1 MIMPNSKQAVQAKQG
16 RLTLGFLSFHEDGD
30 YHNHMMSGILEAA
43 RKHDVNIILFNGFG
57 HSMGNEGFTQEMK
70 DLLAIIREQNLDGL
84 MFIGWLHNFVSG
96 FQEEI
101 SRLSMPL
108 FSIGAGHKDIPYV
121 YTDGGIYLRELLHHL
136 IQVHGCKKIAFVSP
150 RTNTASLID
159 NRIQIYMD
167 VMGEYGIYDPRLF
180 VNALVMN
187 PAGMNF
193 PLRAQ
198 KALAVLLDERK
209 ISFDAIVS
217 PYNDEAVAILKELG
231 DRGIRVPEDIKI
243 VGYEDDDS
251 GKYATVPITTVY
263 FPFWELGFHG
273 CERFIKILTQ
283 KNYNHASFSSFIAG
297 RIILR
302 NSCGCISSSV
312 TLAANNQAVFEG
324 AGPLST
330 EPNQNEIWKQMS
342 EIFPAP
348 SFDMAELLNAF
359 FMDFRMKTGDRF
371 IEILE
376 TQLITYY
383 QSRNDASGIQDFIS
397 QLRKLMLPYLAGQ
410 IHELVRMEDLL
421 HQARI
426 AIEEKAVNLLGHQT
440 AQIDHLHQMLHKIS
454 QKLITTFQIQKL
466 MNVLELSLVRL
477 NIHSCYLFLFNRA
490 EDAAADTTL
499 AFEYLDGWRVSLNA
513 NQPPFHLKNL
523 LQNLPQTRRY
533 SLLTYF
539 LAVNEENIGLVLFEP
554 GPPLERVYFTLSVL
568 LSTALKGAIL
578 VEKLENTNRELISA
592 QQELVAK
599 AHKTGMADIATGTLH
614 NIGNVL
620 NSINTS
626 IYMMKDIIRDSPMTD
641 FQRANELLK
650 NHMKD
655 LKDFITNDPRGKKL
669 LQFYL
674 KLEAPFDDMQNLI
687 FNHLNR
693 LMDRINLVNEII
705 VAQQNYAGAR
715 PISEELDLVDVID
728 DALKIQ
734 LASLEKYS
742 IKIIKDY
749 RTLPKAVVQRTKLLY
764 ILMNLF
770 NNARD
775 AMKNTEEA
783 KRTLILSLDED
794 EQSVYL
800 QVSDSGQG
808 IPPGI
813 VKNIFVF
820 GFTTKQ
826 EGHGFGLHSC
836 ANYMTEMGGRIWAES
851 PGEGKG
857 ATFILQFWKK
867 NKESP
872 DLKEKT

>member
-1 MIMPNSKQAVQAKQG
+1 MSNLKQEVQVKQG
-16 RLTLGFLSFHEDGD
+16 RLTLGFFSFHEDGD
-30 YHNHMMSGILEAA
+30 YHNQMMSGIFEAA
-43 RKHDVNIILFNGFG
+43 RKHDVNIIIFNSFG
-57 HSMGNEGFTQEMK
+57 HNMGDEGFEHEMK
-70 DLLAIIREQNLDGL
+70 DLLAVVREQKLDGL

-101 SRLSMPL
+101 SRLQMPL
-108 FSIGAGHKDIPYV
+108 FSIGAGHKDIPCV

-136 IQVHGCKKIAFVSP
+136 IQVHGCKKVAFISP
-150 RTNTASLID
+150 RTNTSSLID
-159 NRIQIYMD
+159 NRIQSYMD
-167 VMGEYGIYDPRLF
+167 VMGEYGIYNPQLF
-180 VNALVMN
+180 VNAMMMN

-193 PLRAQ
+193 SLRAQ

-209 ISFDAIVS
+209 ITFDAIVS
-217 PYNDEAVAILKELG
+217 SYNDEAVAVLKELG
-231 DRGIRVPEDIKI
+231 DRGFNVPEDIKI

-251 GKYATVPITTVY
+251 GKYATIPITTVY

-283 KNYNHASFSSFIAG
+283 KNYNNESLSSFIAG
-297 RIILR
+297 RVILR

-312 TLAANNQAVFEG
+312 ALAATDQSTIKG
-324 AGPLST
+324 AGSLLT
-330 EPNQNEIWKQMS
+330 EPDQQEICRQMS

-371 IEILE
+371 LEILE
-376 TQLITYY
+376 NQLVTYY
-383 QSRNDASGIQDFIS
+383 QSHNDTSSIQDFIS
-397 QLRKLMLPYLAGQ
+397 RLRKLILPYLDGHN
-410 IHELVRMEDLL
+410 HELVRMEDLL

-426 AIEEKAVNLLGHQT
+426 TIEEKTVNLLGYQT
-440 AQIDHLHQMLHKIS
+440 VQIDHLHQILHKIS
-454 QKLITTFQIQKL
+454 QKLISTFQTQKL

-477 NIHSCYLFLFNRA
+477 NIRSCYLFLFNRSK
-490 EDAAADTTL
+490 DAAADTTL
-499 AFEYLDGWRVSLNA
+499 AFEYLDGWRVSVNA

-523 LQNLPQTRRY
+523 LDNLPQTRRY
-533 SLLTYF
+533 SLLTYYM
-539 LAVNEENIGLVLFEP
+539 AVNEENMGLVLFEP
-554 GPPLERVYFTLSVL
+554 GPYLERFYFMLSVL

-578 VEKLENTNRELISA
+578 VEKLENTNRELTSA

-599 AHKTGMADIATGTLH
+599 AHKTGMAHIATGTLH

-626 IYMMKDIIRDSPMTD
+626 IFMMKDIIRDSPMAD

-650 NHMKD
+650 SHMKD
-655 LKDFITNDPRGKKL
+655 LKNFITNDPRGKKL

-715 PISEELDLVDVID
+715 PISEELDLANVID

-742 IKIIKDY
+742 IKIIQNY
-749 RTLPKAVVQRTKLLY
+749 RALPKAVVQRTKLLY

-770 NNARD
+770 INARD
-775 AMKNTEEA
+775 AMKNTEED
-783 KRTLILSLDED
+783 KRILTLTLDED

-800 QVSDSGQG
+800 RVTDSGQG
-808 IPPGI
+808 ISPEI
-813 VKNIFVF
+813 IKNIFVF

-857 ATFILQFWKK
+857 AVFILQFWKE
-867 NKESP
+867 NREEP
-872 DLKEKT
+872 DLKQKLK